1 MQLEVVNIDDVYP
14 NENNPRKKFEDIP
27 QLAASFDLNKERPGE
42 PFIPPILVRDGGI
55 YHIVD
60 GERRYR
66 AMRYRKASK
75 FTANVC
81 DDMDEANA
89 LVAAMATDDKQPLTE
104 IEKSRGV
111 QQMLL
116 LGVDPTS
123 VDKATKGKGQA
134 KRINHAMIVVDD
146 AAEDMTIDRL
156 LAIDEFADDK
166 AAVEELTNCQEKDWQ
181 NIAKRLRMQKKR
193 KLEYAALRK
202 EIEKRGWTLVDQK
215 PEGYTYRTY
224 VEKDQIDFIAEN
236 YQKALAD
243 GAVFMPH
250 DYDFERKAYA
260 EMFVP
265 ATEDEEDP
273 EEAKRR
279 REKDEIIAQ
288 LDLAE
293 KNRSEWVSNRIKSN
307 DPIPNLTK
315 TITKNMLE
323 DYRILDGFGFKED
336 EPLCRIAKA
345 IGYDNLPHLSR
356 IWATE
361 ILNGTC
367 TTQGQ
372 YENFRRYFNPVLDFL
387 NDGYDPCNW
396 EKELYNKCAQ
406 VKAPENEEM

>member
-1 MQLEVVNIDDVYP
+1 
-14 NENNPRKKFEDIP
+14 
-27 QLAASFDLNKERPGE
+27 
-42 PFIPPILVRDGGI
+42 
-55 YHIVD
+55 
-60 GERRYR
+60 
-66 AMRYRKASK
+66 
-75 FTANVC
+75 
-81 DDMDEANA
+81 
-89 LVAAMATDDKQPLTE
+89 MATDDKQPLTE

-224 VEKDQIDFIAEN
+224 VEKDQIDFVAEN